1 MNVGHYRDLFL
12 FAAKAGA
19 LEGYIYERSKTELL
33 TNWIDN
39 ISNMYQG
46 LPDSIKKEINE
57 AYASVLQKILQYGG
71 NVLEDSLKEKLKR
84 MLSLATGT

>member
-1 MNVGHYRDLFL
+1 MNVGHCRDLFL

-19 LEGYIYERSKTELL
+19 LEGYVYERPKTELL
-33 TNWIDN
+33 FNWIDN

-57 AYASVLQKILQYGG
+57 VYAPVLQRILQYGD
-71 NVLEDSLKEKLKR
+71 NVLDDSLKEKLKR